1 MLDSRKNF
9 PVSVCRIK
17 FFFLHL
23 QLSLNE
29 VYGKSFKKG
38 KHIFRK
44 SAALS
49 VETGNGILPGTSGRS
64 EV

>member
-38 KHIFRK
+38 KHVFLKR
-44 SAALS
+44 AALS
-49 VETGNGILPGTSGRS
+49 VETGNGILPEISGRAG
-64 EV
+64 V